1 MDIVLERGAG
11 AIAGV
16 EVKSAGS
23 VSESDFRGLRKLK
36 EIAREQFTHGVVQYD
51 GEACIRF
58 SEHFHAVPLRM
69 LWEEA

>member
-16 EVKSAGS
+16 EVKAAAS

-36 EIAREQFTHGVVQYD
+36 EIAGARFTHGVAVRGRSLHSFQ
-51 GEACIRF
+51 RTF
-58 SEHFHAVPLRM
+58 SRRPLRM
-69 LWEEA
+69 LWDEA